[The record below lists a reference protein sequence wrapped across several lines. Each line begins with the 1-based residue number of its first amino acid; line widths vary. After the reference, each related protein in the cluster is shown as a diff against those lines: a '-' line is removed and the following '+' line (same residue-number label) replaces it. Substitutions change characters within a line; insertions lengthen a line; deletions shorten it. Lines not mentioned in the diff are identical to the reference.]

1 MVDIK
6 VGATYSTSNSMFPK
20 VRVISELS
28 RDQDPVTGRVYGPL
42 RGYWV
47 QVCDGKY
54 HAPMT
59 IDSIGFFDDY
69 DGCLVKQIGPVL
81 EKYKPNKFNEDEDEE
96 EED

>member
-28 RDQDPVTGRVYGPL
+28 RNQDPVTGKVYGPL

-59 IDSIGFFDDY
+59 IDPIGFFNDY

-81 EKYKPNKFNEDEDEE
+81 GKYKTTNFNFSEE
-96 EED
+96 YEED